1 MKQTKTNAIRLLE
14 QHKKP
19 YTLFSYQVSD
29 GKIDGQSVAQKINK
43 PEHVV
48 YKTLVAQGKSGAIYV
63 ALIPV
68 NEELHLKKLQ
78 KVTAEK
84 KVNMLLAKQLHD
96 VTNYVRGGCSP
107 IGMKKP
113 YPTFID
119 SQAAQLDTIVVNA
132 GKVGLQMELRL
143 SDLVEAANAQ
153 FAELTI

>member
-19 YTLFSYQVSD
+19 YTLFSYPVSD

-84 KVNMLLAKQLHD
+84 KL
-96 VTNYVRGGCSP
+96 TCSWRNSS
-107 IGMKKP
+107 M
-113 YPTFID
+113 
-119 SQAAQLDTIVVNA
+119 
-132 GKVGLQMELRL
+132 M
-143 SDLVEAANAQ
+143 
-153 FAELTI
+153 